1 MSHAMSDPEPSA
13 VPRPLVHAR
22 RRERL
27 SPSER
32 RRRQLASK
40 LRWADRNRER
50 VRAKI
55 RELCRLP
62 RYLEKRRE
70 RYVLRRQ
77 ERLAS
82 GWVPNPRGRPRLQF
96 ASEEERAAHFKLRAH
111 ERYLARKARAH
122 AARSKDSGGDD

>member
-1 MSHAMSDPEPSA
+1 MSDPELSA
-13 VPRPLVHAR
+13 APRPLAPRR

-27 SPSER
+27 SSSER

-40 LRWADRNRER
+40 LQWADRNRGR

-70 RYVLRRQ
+70 RYALRRQ
-77 ERLAS
+77 DRLAS

-96 ASEEERAAHFKLRAH
+96 ASEEERAAHFKLKAH
-111 ERYLARKARAH
+111 ERYLARKARVH
-122 AARSKDSGGDD
+122 AARSNDSAADA